1 MVDFTTPN
9 LCGASEEF
17 NKLSS
22 QFSGIKNS
30 LQGQLEGE
38 IDALKSE
45 LTASL
50 AVLEADIKGLIPE
63 LPAIPDVSFISEIQN
78 LAALPAGS
86 FAGLSA
92 LANIQSKFGSALS
105 GAGFSLDSLVG
116 DATAAFSGGI
126 DLCGGG
132 LPNFVI
138 GPNGLPALKPDDV
151 GMPSTDPKRLDED
164 DDIEGEAAS
173 SLLTPSAE
181 ISSTNSG
188 LAGAAGTA
196 SEEVKKRLPKM
207 TISAE
212 GGNVSL
218 AAKKEYDKQDA
229 LIEANNI
236 KNKVPSSPQ
245 IQKRAN
251 AAATNSN
258 LPAKVPATSP
268 DEILVEI
275 QAFQERVNIASNAF
289 RDSFTRTQGLFK
301 KSKQESPHN
310 LLASGKAIVRDET
323 KTFSAGGRS
332 NLNFKKNG
340 PSAGKLMG
348 AEWKF
353 YFTSAGLAEIKINNG
368 ISANNAGGI
377 ETRVIEVEELSK
389 KGVTLAEEVYDG
401 LEETY
406 AVAPGTPAS
415 SGLTIVSVRDLG
427 FVKQYRLS
435 DGREVSEN
443 QLAGL
448 GLSPS

>member
-22 QFSGIKNS
+22 QFSGIKDS

-38 IDALKSE
+38 IDVLKSE

-78 LAALPAGS
+78 LAALPAGG

-92 LANIQSKFGSALS
+92 LANIQSQFGSALS

-181 ISSTNSG
+181 IASVNASKILG
-188 LAGAAGTA
+188 AGTA
-196 SEEVKKRLPKM
+196 VEKSKEARENLQV
-207 TISAE
+207 TISSE
-212 GGNVSL
+212 SGQLSTSVIN
-218 AAKKEYDKQDA
+218 KFD
-229 LIEANNI
+229 EADVI
-236 KNKVPSSPQ
+236 SEASAMKAGVAPTPAVEKV
-245 IQKRAN
+245 RTAV
-251 AAATNSN
+251 ATNKT
-258 LPAKVPATSP
+258 LPAKVPAITLKSLSLKMNCKEHMKKYP
-268 DEILVEI
+268 T
-275 QAFQERVNIASNAF
+275 FFSNINKSLLSIEF
-289 RDSFTRTQGLFK
+289 LMEKEKLF
-301 KSKQESPHN
+301 
-310 LLASGKAIVRDET
+310 
-323 KTFSAGGRS
+323 
-332 NLNFKKNG
+332 
-340 PSAGKLMG
+340 
-348 AEWKF
+348 
-353 YFTSAGLAEIKINNG
+353 
-368 ISANNAGGI
+368 
-377 ETRVIEVEELSK
+377 
-389 KGVTLAEEVYDG
+389 
-401 LEETY
+401 
-406 AVAPGTPAS
+406 
-415 SGLTIVSVRDLG
+415 
-427 FVKQYRLS
+427 
-435 DGREVSEN
+435 
-443 QLAGL
+443 
-448 GLSPS
+448 

>member
-9 LCGASEEF
+9 LCGASPEF

-181 ISSTNSG
+181 IASVNASKILG
-188 LAGAAGTA
+188 AGTA
-196 SEEVKKRLPKM
+196 VEKSKESRENLQV
-207 TISAE
+207 TISSE
-212 GGNVSL
+212 SGQLSTSVIN
-218 AAKKEYDKQDA
+218 KFD
-229 LIEANNI
+229 EADVI
-236 KNKVPSSPQ
+236 SEASAMKAGVAPTPAVEKV
-245 IQKRAN
+245 RTAV
-251 AAATNSN
+251 ATNKT
-258 LPAKVPATSP
+258 LPAKVPAITLTGDAAVEVESLKVLQDEVAEFENELQGAYEKISHLLLKYQQKSPFNRISDGKRKIVLDRKTKLAIPLLTGFRERNVKNFLIFYRGACRRRQNELQEINFTIGENIKKIAVGNDLEFFRRTSRGGFI
-268 DEILVEI
+268 EVLTGGAEKLETKLEFV
-275 QAFQERVNIASNAF
+275 
-289 RDSFTRTQGLFK
+289 K
-301 KSKQESPHN
+301 
-310 LLASGKAIVRDET
+310 SGKITYNPSADGGGGDELIESMEIAYEQAEE
-323 KTFSAGGRS
+323 TFS
-332 NLNFKKNG
+332 
-340 PSAGKLMG
+340 
-348 AEWKF
+348 
-353 YFTSAGLAEIKINNG
+353 
-368 ISANNAGGI
+368 
-377 ETRVIEVEELSK
+377 V
-389 KGVTLAEEVYDG
+389 
-401 LEETY
+401 
-406 AVAPGTPAS
+406 PA
-415 SGLTIVSVRDLG
+415 
-427 FVKQYRLS
+427 
-435 DGREVSEN
+435 
-443 QLAGL
+443 
-448 GLSPS
+448 